1 METLN
6 VTFKGVSPLLMH
18 SCVGVNPTHPLTLE
32 LKKFTS
38 KRKKTEEDNLKVL
51 DLSWRL
57 GLYYDEEVGPYIP
70 AENVE
75 ATLRE
80 SAKKNKQGKM
90 VTLGVFV
97 TPDRIPLLYDG
108 SRDADALMQDMNFR
122 DVKVG
127 VIQRARILVCRPRFN
142 HWSIDFTLDFDETV
156 IDRQDVIEI
165 IKRAGSQI
173 GICDYRPR
181 YGRFEAIIK

>member
-18 SCVGVNPTHPLTLE
+18 SCVGVNPTHPLTVE
-32 LKKFTS
+32 LKKLTK
-38 KRKKTEEDNLKVL
+38 KRNKTEEDQIRIL
-51 DLSWRL
+51 DLHWLL
-57 GLYYDEEVGPYIP
+57 GIYHDNEIGPYIP

-80 SAKKNKQGKM
+80 SAKKTKQGKL
-90 VTLGVFV
+90 VTLGVFAS
-97 TPDRIPLLYDG
+97 PDRIPLLYDG
-108 SRDADALMQDMNFR
+108 PRDTETLMQDINFR

-127 VIQRARILVCRPRFN
+127 VIQRARVLVCRPRFN
-142 HWSIDFTLDFDETV
+142 HWSCNFTLDFDETV
-156 IDRQDVIEI
+156 IDKADVIEI

-181 YGRFEAIIK
+181 YGRFEAVIK